1 MFDAGAILPL
11 ALVAGAIEWLV
22 GLMLVSAP
30 LGSRFKGRGFALMHG
45 SFGPMAF
52 IAGLGVIAAFLATFN
67 AAIQLD
73 LATIM
78 SLGDNV
84 VQQMTSFQDCNVL
97 LTVRIGGAVFIIVLL
112 LDIIK
117 IILSG
122 GSLAAVSVLDA
133 MQAGATQANNV
144 ASVLAPTSTIY
155 GLVVLIQ
162 FLLVDFMQVMASAWE
177 MFVGLGAV
185 LYVLPLAV
193 ARRAGKFVAVFGLL
207 GFAFIPFFLE
217 VANLFQS
224 WLHVSGY
231 DVYTICSISGGWQI
245 PTNIY
250 NFAPVYSAFM
260 YLTVPAL
267 YFGFMGWAA
276 SALGGAPLFQ
286 RMTRLVPANP
296 LSGFRQSAS
305 LASVAVGEAIS
316 RVAFEGKVKLAK
328 TAIERLEQRIAKR
341 SGLIEQALSQAQ
353 SAFSVAQV
361 GALSESPVAQNASYM
376 ATARL
381 AQLHQV
387 LEKNDEL
394 LKLLREAKEKHLSLG
409 RMFRRKP
416 HSAAAAHRSAYGDLE
431 WLEKMLKNAAALER
445 ELDVFMVGV
454 IDMNP
459 EGINE
464 LQQLDLEVTHDFPEP
479 SLGEAKEDEVWL
491 DGERAMIAK
500 ADELER
506 DVETLRGKTLQ
517 EANVDNPVVQGLL
530 AGVKADGE
538 KIRSLHNQLEELY
551 DRHKKDYDEAK
562 ADKKEWGLN
571 VSSVREFG
579 EAAQQLGYWART
591 AKEQIKHARQFSHL
605 YIPDALQDH
614 VIGEEH
620 WDLIDVGAQRAAEEL
635 SKTEE
640 TKREVAAQSGAPP
653 AAEEPIKFPDL
664 LPSPLQKK
672 EEERAKEA
680 EEAKRRE
687 VKKRPRKSKGDGE
700 PQIQQT
706 AQEEDPYYQLLL
718 QWEAMERADNE
729 MEEKLNKSGE
739 GRRSEGEHKDSE
751 KKDSKND

>member
-1 MFDAGAILPL
+1 MFDAGAFLPL
-11 ALVAGAIEWLV
+11 ALVAGAIEWLA

-30 LGSRFKGRGFALMHG
+30 LGSRFKGRGFALMRG

-52 IAGLGVIAAFLATFN
+52 VTGLGVIAAFLASFN

-73 LATIM
+73 LATII

-133 MQAGATQANNV
+133 MQAGATQASNV

-177 MFVGLGAV
+177 VFVGLGAV
-185 LYVLPLAV
+185 LYVLPLGV
-193 ARRAGKFVAVFGLL
+193 TRRAGKFVAIFGLL
-207 GFAFIPFFLE
+207 GYAFIPFFLE

-224 WLHVSGY
+224 WLHTSGY
-231 DVYTICSISGGWQI
+231 DVYTICSITGGWQI
-245 PTNIY
+245 PTSVY

-305 LASVAVGEAIS
+305 LATAAVGEVIS
-316 RVAFEGKVKLAK
+316 RAAFEGKVKLAK
-328 TAIERLEQRIAKR
+328 TAIEHLEERIAKR
-341 SGLIEQALSQAQ
+341 GGLIEQALSEAQ
-353 SAFSVAQV
+353 SAFAAAQV

-381 AQLHQV
+381 AQLRQAQ
-387 LEKNDEL
+387 EKNDEL

-409 RMFRRKP
+409 RIFRRKP
-416 HSAAAAHRSAYGDLE
+416 HSAVGAHRSAYEDLD
-431 WLEKMLKNAAALER
+431 WLEKMLKNAGALER

-454 IDMNP
+454 IGMNP
-459 EGINE
+459 EGISE
-464 LQQLDLEVTHDFPEP
+464 LQQLDLDVTHDYPEP
-479 SLGEAKEDEVWL
+479 SLEEAKEAEVWL
-491 DGERAMIAK
+491 EGERAMIAK
-500 ADELER
+500 ADSLEG
-506 DVETLRGKTLQ
+506 DVETLRRQTLH
-517 EANVDNPVVQGLL
+517 EADTNNPVVQDLL
-530 AGVKADGE
+530 SEAKTESE
-538 KIRSLHNQLEELY
+538 KISSLHNQLEQLCGKH
-551 DRHKKDYDEAK
+551 RKDYDQAEAEK
-562 ADKKEWGLN
+562 REWRLDI
-571 VSSVREFG
+571 SSVHEFG
-579 EAAQQLGYWART
+579 EAAQRLGYTTRM
-591 AKEQIKHARQFSHL
+591 AKERIRQARQFSHL

-614 VIGEEH
+614 MIGEEH
-620 WDLIDVGAQRAAEEL
+620 WDLIDTGSQQAAEEI
-635 SKTEE
+635 SKAEQAERGE
-640 TKREVAAQSGAPP
+640 T
-653 AAEEPIKFPDL
+653 AEEPLRFPEL
-664 LPSPLQKK
+664 LPSPLQKAEQK
-672 EEERAKEA
+672 RAAKEA
-680 EEAKRRE
+680 EEVKRRE
-687 VKKRPRKSKGDGE
+687 AEKKRRKGKVAEE
-700 PQIQQT
+700 PQLQQT
-706 AQEEDPYYQLLL
+706 PPEEDPYAQLLQ
-718 QWEAMERADNE
+718 QWEAMEQADKE
-729 MEEKLNKSGE
+729 LEEKLKKKE
-739 GRRSEGEHKDSE
+739 GDRR
-751 KKDSKND
+751 ND